1 MGYAILRT
9 QKLKS
14 PVAVRRS
21 MKHAFREQDTPNA
34 DPNRLAE
41 NTHIGAN
48 SVAEGIAAFNA
59 ALPSKY
65 RKDAVLAIEYLVTA
79 SPEDMKNKT
88 REQQDEYFKDALEW
102 LRSKHGVDQVVYAG
116 IHRDEKTPHMFA
128 YVVPVDPD
136 SGRLNAKKW
145 LGGAKALNEMQTDF
159 AHQVGRPH
167 GLQRGIEGSKAT
179 HTTVREFYAA
189 IQGKDLGHSEFTAD
203 QVQPEVLKKGLF
215 TSVLEKP
222 EHTAQRLTQLVK
234 EHYEPALKNA
244 SVARLERLRAADMAE
259 TAKVKDQALKNAQQR
274 LKGFDGMFEGL
285 DQADKQAI
293 ANLTARLKND
303 RRIEDEKKRRVD
315 ALPALLK
322 RAAGAAYSFA
332 ENAVKAIKERAGDWK
347 RVDWEAVEQASVREA
362 VQKHS
367 QPMRSAVEA
376 VMKHSPAQAD
386 KTPEQVKAILDRVE
400 ATQPTQSPRRPSPSR
415 DNGRSL

>member
-34 DPNRLAE
+34 DPDRLAE
-41 NTHIGAN
+41 NTHIGAD

-116 IHRDEKTPHMFA
+116 IHRDEKSPHMFA

-189 IQGKDLGHSEFTAD
+189 IQGKDIGHSELTVD

-274 LKGFDGMFEGL
+274 LKGFDDMLAGLSPEGRRKVSMFASQLKKE
-285 DQADKQAI
+285 QVIADEQK
-293 ANLTARLKND
+293 
-303 RRIEDEKKRRVD
+303 RRID
-315 ALPALLK
+315 AIPSLAK
-322 RAAGAAYSFA
+322 NAAGAAATFA
-332 ENAVKAIKERAGDWK
+332 ETALFAMKEVGDWLQVDWDKVEKKAIQIAVTVNRQPMVKALEVIL
-347 RVDWEAVEQASVREA
+347 
-362 VQKHS
+362 
-367 QPMRSAVEA
+367 
-376 VMKHSPAQAD
+376 KHSPAQAG
-386 KTPEQVKAILDRVE
+386 KTQEEINVVLSRVKEVEGANTPKNQQKDR
-400 ATQPTQSPRRPSPSR
+400 
-415 DNGRSL
+415 GWSL